1 MNSFLFP
8 RCDLSSVLPTWAMGF
23 IRSRD
28 WIWRLSMVIII
39 ANHLLFGRAAAD
51 WFIIETRRIC
61 SCKFLCIPRKKSSP
75 VIIPVDLACNR
86 HAFSMQSTKWSESFG
101 NARKRERVIN
111 PNQSFNNGPLN
122 QVSPYFRSAPSVETK
137 GLDRYLYGVPYT
149 HTVLSDSI
157 VQWLMLNLAS
167 VHIFSTGRKR
177 KIGRKRTQSLCTAQ
191 RDVTLVKEQTN
202 NEISTQKKMSQR
214 NISRKM
220 F

>member
-149 HTVLSDSI
+149 HT
-157 VQWLMLNLAS
+157 Q
-167 VHIFSTGRKR
+167 FSP
-177 KIGRKRTQSLCTAQ
+177 TQSSNGWCSTWLLYTFSP
-191 RDVTLVKEQTN
+191 RVEKEKLEERGHNPFVLHKETWH
-202 NEISTQKKMSQR
+202 S
-214 NISRKM
+214 
-220 F
+220 